1 LAADVTIRPLSP
13 TTVVGEAPTTA
24 LQAARVRKAADP
36 AQKFE
41 SFVLQSFIQEMM
53 PDEAEGVYGSGV
65 SGDFWKSMMAEKI
78 AEQVAERGSLGIAH
92 YIKAGQAPRVP
103 PHGIVSTDV
112 MSHLATLGAGAAAAT
127 DTDPNSG
134 IGE

>member
-1 LAADVTIRPLSP
+1 MAADVTIRPL
-13 TTVVGEAPTTA
+13 TAATALGEAPTTA
-24 LQAARVRKAADP
+24 VQAARARKVADP

-41 SFVLQSFIQEMM
+41 AFVLQSFIQEMM

-78 AEQVAERGSLGIAH
+78 AEQVAERGSLGVAN

-103 PHGIVSTDV
+103 PHGMASTEV
-112 MSHLATLGAGAAAAT
+112 MTHLATMGSAAI
-127 DTDPNSG
+127 DIDPNSG